1 MKSRIGWMV
10 SVLLAFVLG
19 IALPLLILW
28 NPAGWKWADGWI
40 DSGRHTSARPDHEQE
55 GQLWTCGMHPQVIEQ
70 EPGDCPI
77 CGMQL
82 MPVKDTGAE
91 GRQQETEP
99 NIRYWRAP
107 MDPGYIS
114 DKPGK
119 SPMGMDLIPV
129 YEDPVEASRGIRVD
143 PNFLQNFSV
152 RTAVVERGD
161 IPLGI
166 KTIGALHY
174 NEKRIVSVNTKF
186 EGWIEK
192 ARVNYQGQQVHKGD
206 VLFEIFSP
214 QLLTTQQE
222 YLAAIDYLA
231 RLQSQADSGA
241 VRRAQG
247 LVEAARQRLH
257 FWDVTDDQIA
267 DLRKQGKTFRRLKIL
282 SPVSGIMVE
291 KASQSLEGM
300 KVSPGMNVYKIANL
314 ATVWA
319 LVEVFEHQIQHL
331 RVGQRVRLTVD
342 AFPGRTWRGAVIRLN
357 PELDTRTRTLGA
369 QVEVP
374 NPGGR
379 LRPGMYANIEIE
391 VPGITGA
398 VIVPEEAILHTGERS
413 VVIVQK
419 DRTIFQAK
427 EVELGAAGNGFQ
439 EVRKGLNAGERVV
452 TSSQFLLDSESNL
465 REAISKMTAKTKAQ
479 NQEPPHLPAEHQ

>member
-19 IALPLLILW
+19 FALPLLILW

-40 DSGRHTSARPDHEQE
+40 DSGRHTSAGPDHEQD
-55 GQLWTCGMHPQVIEQ
+55 GQLWTCGMHLQVIEQ

-99 NIRYWRAP
+99 TIRYWRAP

-282 SPVSGIMVE
+282 SPVSGIMIE

-379 LRPGMYANIEIE
+379 LRPGMYANVEIE

-427 EVELGAAGNGFQ
+427 EVELGAAGNGFH
-439 EVRKGLNAGERVV
+439 EVRKGLNAGERGSYFFSV
-452 TSSQFLLDSESNL
+452 SARFG
-465 REAISKMTAKTKAQ
+465 K
-479 NQEPPHLPAEHQ
+479 